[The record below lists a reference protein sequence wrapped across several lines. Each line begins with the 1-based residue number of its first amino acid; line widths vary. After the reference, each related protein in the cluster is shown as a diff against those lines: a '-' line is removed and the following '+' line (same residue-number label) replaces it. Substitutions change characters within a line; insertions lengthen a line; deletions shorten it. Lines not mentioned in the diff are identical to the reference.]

1 MADMLSY
8 RPKTGDI
15 PTNPGVYRF
24 RDATTRIL
32 YVGKAKNLRS
42 RLTSYFA
49 PLETLHERTRRMV
62 TSAASV
68 EWTVVGTEFEA
79 LQLEFTWIKE
89 FDPPFNIQFRDDK
102 SYPYLALT
110 LGEKVPR
117 VLITR
122 NRKIPNARYFG
133 PYTKTWAI
141 RETLDLILPV
151 FPMRSCSDG
160 VYTKAAAAKRP
171 CLLGDIGRCAAP
183 CADRVTPEEHRSIA
197 LDLASFM
204 GGKNDAHL
212 KTLKQKMFAASENQ
226 DYEGAGKYRD
236 NIHALETVASKSSVV
251 LSDDVDTD
259 VFGLARDELSAAV
272 QQFIVRGGRV
282 RGVRSWTVDIALDV
296 DDGELVDNML
306 RAAYESEDAP
316 PREIIVPLLPDDE
329 DAVRDWLTEIR
340 RERTRETRAARVK
353 LRVAARGDLASLAA
367 TVEQNAK
374 HALMLFKTRRSAD
387 YISRSKALAELE
399 VALGLP
405 ASPLRIE
412 CFDVSHLSGT
422 RIVASMVVFED
433 GLAKKAD
440 YRKFAIAEARDDTD
454 AMHQVLTRRLAYL
467 TGADQ
472 DPEAPLASGEIDPL
486 ADGDIVTALPKKKSF
501 AYPPGL
507 LIVDGGQPQ
516 VNAAK
521 RALTEAGLGHI
532 PLVGLAKR
540 LEEVWISGESYPI
553 ILPRNSEGLF
563 LLQQVRDEAHR
574 FAISFQRTS
583 RRRDINTVLSDIPG
597 LGPTRIKKLLSHF
610 GSVTML
616 KKASVE
622 EITLLPGISEA
633 LAETIKAALKA

>member
-32 YVGKAKNLRS
+32 YVGKAKNLRA

-160 VYTKAAAAKRP
+160 VYKKAAAAKRP

-226 DYEGAGKYRD
+226 DYEGAAKYRD

-251 LSDDVDTD
+251 LSEDVDTD

-272 QQFIVRGGRV
+272 QQFVVRGGRV

-340 RERTRETRAARVK
+340 RGRTGENRAARVK
-353 LRVAARGDLASLAA
+353 LRVASRGDLASLAA

-374 HALMLFKTRRSAD
+374 QALMLFKTRRSAD

-467 TGADQ
+467 TGAEQ
-472 DPEAPLASGEIDPL
+472 DPEAPLVSGEIDPL
-486 ADGDIVTALPKKKSF
+486 ADGEIVTPVAKKKSF

-516 VNAAK
+516 VNAAQ

-583 RRRDINTVLSDIPG
+583 RKRDINTVLTDIPG

-622 EITLLPGISEA
+622 EIAILPGINET
-633 LAETIKAALKA
+633 LAATIKEALKA

>member
-160 VYTKAAAAKRP
+160 VYSKAAAAKRP

-212 KTLKQKMFAASENQ
+212 KTLKQKMFAASEDQ
-226 DYEGAGKYRD
+226 DYEAAGKYRD

-340 RERTRETRAARVK
+340 RERTGESRAARVK

-467 TGADQ
+467 TGTEQ

-616 KKASVE
+616 KQASVE
-622 EITLLPGISEA
+622 EITLLPGISGA